1 MHRLTV
7 SKDDRSFDERTE
19 KLFRDVRKQLDED
32 LTNFGFSSKGKK
44 ILSLADDDT
53 DDDDDLGVGKL
64 LSSRTRSL
72 LEPRGKTSLSSLLG
86 SGHSSLADKLLRN
99 KPSNTKTTTTF
110 LTSDSSVGDLS
121 SSQPDPA
128 GRPFCVSFDL
138 KGFNAEDISVTCE
151 DGVMSVSARQEN
163 TVGGATSVK
172 EFSRKVK
179 IPKNV
184 EPEQLISTFTNDGIL
199 TVEAPPDCKLLLET
213 QNNEADVQAA
223 PVEKKTS
230 RTEEGVPVGFQCSS
244 DTSASGS
251 MPLDTPVFSSD
262 ASGKRKMMLLLEVG
276 PQYEPN
282 DVVVRLEGKKLIV
295 EATHEEKASGKSSKI
310 SMQRDFDLA
319 EDIDVSS
326 VEALLKGQ
334 KLTITALVEKQGRCK
349 IIAS

>member
-1 MHRLTV
+1 M
-7 SKDDRSFDERTE
+7 
-19 KLFRDVRKQLDED
+19 
-32 LTNFGFSSKGKK
+32 
-44 ILSLADDDT
+44 
-53 DDDDDLGVGKL
+53 
-64 LSSRTRSL
+64 
-72 LEPRGKTSLSSLLG
+72 
-86 SGHSSLADKLLRN
+86 
-99 KPSNTKTTTTF
+99 
-110 LTSDSSVGDLS
+110 
-121 SSQPDPA
+121 
-128 GRPFCVSFDL
+128 
-138 KGFNAEDISVTCE
+138 
-151 DGVMSVSARQEN
+151 
-163 TVGGATSVK
+163 
-172 EFSRKVK
+172 
-179 IPKNV
+179 

-251 MPLDTPVFSSD
+251 MPLDTPVFFSD
-262 ASGKRKMMLLLEVG
+262 ASGKRKMMLLLEVSIVPLKRSYSFNKLDTLRFSQVG